1 MAPTIW
7 RRGTS
12 HRPAVLGHSL
22 ALVPK
27 LRLPRHPHQW
37 PKRHGRPRQR
47 LKRRRAQTRQSAGR
61 VWRAGAQHGGR
72 PREAGAGTE
81 GVYSRDM
88 GRGNSRE
95 GGGEGG
101 LWRRGAGPDRL
112 LFEELQPARALDYGR
127 HRPAQQE
134 RSGGEP
140 AQTTRSRH
148 RSSAARAQSF
158 VLCSSRP
165 PLPAAPCSFDR
176 ARLGAGRL
184 TAWPCAGRSWS
195 QSARATRRPRATR
208 KRSRP

>member
-27 LRLPRHPHQW
+27 LRLPRHPYQW
-37 PKRHGRPRQR
+37 PKRHGRPRRRLKRHGRPRQR
-47 LKRRRAQTRQSAGR
+47 LKRHGRPRQRPKRRRAQTRQSAGR
-61 VWRAGAQHGGR
+61 VSSMAGAQHGGR
-72 PREAGAGTE
+72 PREAGAG
-81 GVYSRDM
+81 
-88 GRGNSRE
+88 
-95 GGGEGG
+95 
-101 LWRRGAGPDRL
+101 RRGAGPDRL
-112 LFEELQPARALDYGR
+112 LFEELQPARALDDGR
-127 HRPAQQE
+127 HRPAQRE

-148 RSSAARAQSF
+148 RSSAAHAQSF
-158 VLCSSRP
+158 VLCSSRT
-165 PLPAAPCSFDR
+165 PLLAATCSFDH
-176 ARLGAGRL
+176 AQLDAGRL
-184 TAWPCAGRSWS
+184 TAWPCGGRSWS